1 MKKTKN
7 THLADAVDQAG
18 SLAQVAVDM
27 GVTEGAVR
35 NWVRLGRVPKT
46 IALLM
51 GVKYGMSPTSYEG
64 LQKAPRGMGSL
75 K

>member
-46 IALLM
+46 VALLM
-51 GVKYGMSPTSYEG
+51 GAKYK
-64 LQKAPRGMGSL
+64 LSL
-75 K
+75 KSYKGVQAAPGSKR

>member
-1 MKKTKN
+1 MKKIKN
-7 THLADAVDQAG
+7 THIAAAIKQAG

-46 IALLM
+46 VALLM
-51 GVKYGMSPTSYEG
+51 GEKYK
-64 LQKAPRGMGSL
+64 LSL
-75 K
+75 KSYKGVQADPGSKR